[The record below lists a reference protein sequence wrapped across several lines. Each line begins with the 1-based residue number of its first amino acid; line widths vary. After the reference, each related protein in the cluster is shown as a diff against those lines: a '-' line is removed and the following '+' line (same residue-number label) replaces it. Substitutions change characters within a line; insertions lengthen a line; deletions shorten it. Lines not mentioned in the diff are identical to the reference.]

1 MNPAEFLPQVYAE
14 LRRLAA
20 AKLATERPGHTLDA
34 TGLVHEA
41 FLKLGG
47 ERSFAS
53 RTDYLRAAAA
63 AMRRILVDHA
73 RARNAAKRNGG
84 KRVDLEPDELAES
97 IADGQI
103 EALDELLN
111 RLAAERPQVAEL
123 VQLRRFGGL
132 TLEEC
137 AETLGVSAR
146 TADTWWAYARA
157 WLAVELNR

>member
-1 MNPAEFLPQVYAE
+1 
-14 LRRLAA
+14 
-20 AKLATERPGHTLDA
+20 
-34 TGLVHEA
+34 
-41 FLKLGG
+41 
-47 ERSFAS
+47 
-53 RTDYLRAAAA
+53 
-63 AMRRILVDHA
+63 
-73 RARNAAKRNGG
+73 
-84 KRVDLEPDELAES
+84 
-97 IADGQI
+97 
-103 EALDELLN
+103 LLN